1 MTELRKFQKTHI
13 RIIQKQLQISMIK
26 KYLKKDIYLQKK
38 DKKLMMIKD
47 ENSSIIMEYQ
57 KITNVLKDS
66 ETVTHEN
73 DEQILKEIPKE
84 RYISP
89 EERQRIIDNLR

>member
-1 MTELRKFQKTHI
+1 MTELRKFQKTHS

-66 ETVTHEN
+66 ETVMHEN

-89 EERQRIIDNLR
+89 EERQKIIDNLR